1 MARLGAAECEPPR
14 KRPRR
19 SGKPPERLGV
29 KTYRES
35 DGSEG
40 EGASAGDASGASE
53 CDREGSGREAASGSG
68 SGREGEEDSIS
79 DARRVGRGGGSRA
92 RARAGSSGGAGGGR
106 SSRGRGAGRSG
117 SATST
122 VKAAGEEAAAAAAV
136 APRGRGRGRGRG
148 PGCGRRWGGR
158 GSGAQHD
165 HDHEHVQAPARVALR
180 GRQQQPSECS
190 EQEDASN
197 ELEAATAT
205 SGPTKPGRYPSTSR
219 RRGAAG
225 FLGVTTSKNGRGGFK
240 AMLRCPW
247 EPIASK
253 ATRYAGVWTAA
264 TDAARWR
271 DRFEIALRGP
281 GPEGLPPLNFPLE
294 GYRDEPFFASL
305 FGPGEPP
312 PVGVHDPR
320 GRGDREGAFAR
331 LRDWMFALPA
341 FESERAALPRPRL
354 PPLQRHPATGASLL
368 PALACVATSDHARS
382 LPNPRV
388 GFFGVMPCRATF
400 FARVTWLNIQFHR
413 VFANSEEAARCRDR
427 IALCC
432 FGPEAAAQRS
442 LNFPLQDYEHES
454 FYRALFVDDPPEAVG
469 VHDPNTK
476 DRKAAASRLR
486 AFLARHDIVPLE
498 KPSRRSAAQVQ
509 SQAHMRRPDTG
520 LYGVYPAQA
529 APLRY
534 AAYVPWRRRQIRSL
548 WYPEHLEEAG
558 RWRDRLLIALRGPA
572 VAERKGLNHPLQ
584 EYEGEE
590 FYLRL
595 FGEAVVSGEADPPP
609 IGAHDPLAAREPAAA
624 ARRAVQFIEEHG
636 AAGEPRCIC
645 EGAIEEDQRSEAAGS
660 GSEDGDSDSD
670 GDSALSD
677 IDVD

>member
-1 MARLGAAECEPPR
+1 MARARKSAAERDPPR

-53 CDREGSGREAASGSG
+53 YAYEGSGQQAASGSG
-68 SGREGEEDSIS
+68 SVREGEEDSSS

-92 RARAGSSGGAGGGR
+92 RARAGSSGGRGAGR

-117 SATST
+117 SAAAT
-122 VKAAGEEAAAAAAV
+122 AAGEEADAAAAV
-136 APRGRGRGRGRG
+136 APRGRGAGGAGAGALRMRMPSDPPRQGLGARPRPESGFFGVVDKRGRF
-148 PGCGRRWGGR
+148 
-158 GSGAQHD
+158 
-165 HDHEHVQAPARVALR
+165 
-180 GRQQQPSECS
+180 
-190 EQEDASN
+190 
-197 ELEAATAT
+197 AAHLPCPWMD
-205 SGPTKPGRYPSTSR
+205 GKKKNRYP
-219 RRGAAG
+219 
-225 FLGVTTSKNGRGGFK
+225 
-240 AMLRCPW
+240 
-247 EPIASK
+247 
-253 ATRYAGVWTAA
+253 GVWDKAE
-264 TDAARWR
+264 DAARWR

-320 GRGDREGAFAR
+320 GRRDPEGAFAR
-331 LRDWMFALPA
+331 LRDWMRALPA
-341 FESERAALPRPRL
+341 YQSEPAARPRPRL
-354 PPLQRHPATGASLL
+354 VPLERHPATGL
-368 PALACVATSDHARS
+368 
-382 LPNPRV
+382 
-388 GFFGVMPCRATF
+388 FGVFPCRAHF
-400 FARVTWLNIQFHR
+400 QMKVTWLNIGFYR
-413 VFANSEEAARCRDR
+413 VFASSEEAARCRDR

-432 FGPEAAAQRS
+432 FGPEAAAARS

-454 FYRALFVDDPPEAVG
+454 FYRALFVDEPPEAVG
-469 VHDPNTK
+469 VHDAGTG
-476 DRKAAASRLR
+476 DRNAAFGRLR
-486 AFLARHDIVPLE
+486 AFLARHGIVPLGTR
-498 KPSRRSAAQVQ
+498 SSRSAAQVQ

-590 FYLRL
+590 FYRRL
-595 FGEAVVSGEADPPP
+595 FGEAVLSGEADPPP

-636 AAGEPRCIC
+636 AAGEPRCIG
-645 EGAIEEDQRSEAAGS
+645 EGTIEEDQRSEAAGS
-660 GSEDGDSDSD
+660 GSEDGDGD
-670 GDSALSD
+670 GDGGRSD
-677 IDVD
+677 